1 MNRADTLMLFVP
13 LDPRTLEPQEESV
26 VLEAFAGSLAGC
38 TLGFMGMEHL
48 AHLVDMSDMLGQFQ
62 DTIRPQVTQGA
73 LFRAINAYRMNPRP
87 FAPGEVPGVWV
98 PVSVPAYRLD
108 ATMARLYPELGVNW
122 RVPGPK
128 PAADVPWRQT
138 RRCSPRLELRPPR
151 F

>member
-1 MNRADTLMLFVP
+1 MNRADTLLLFVP
-13 LDPRTLEPQEESV
+13 LDPRTLEPHEESAF
-26 VLEAFAGSLAGC
+26 LEAFAGSLAGC
-38 TLGFMGMEHL
+38 TLGFMGLEHL
-48 AHLVDMSDMLGQFQ
+48 AHLVDMSDVLGQFQ

-73 LFRAINAYRMNPRP
+73 LYRAINAYRLNPRP
-87 FAPGEVPGVWV
+87 FAPGEIPGVWV

-122 RVPGPK
+122 RVAPK
-128 PAADVPWRQT
+128 RDAVDVPWRQT